1 MPATLRD
8 RARTH
13 ARILRAARAE
23 FMRHGYSGA
32 RVERISRTGRSSDR
46 MIYYYFGSKK
56 ALYLAVLEAVYDELG
71 EAESALAIDAGE
83 PLEAL
88 VALIAFTW
96 NYYLAHPEFVALL
109 SNENLQRGRHVAKSA
124 KVKQLSR
131 PVLGILETILAEGT
145 RQKVFRS
152 GLDVKKVYL
161 TLAALGYFYLSN
173 RYTLSSFLGTDLMRA
188 DEREAW
194 LAEITRVMI
203 ASVSAPVSAPGAAKK
218 QRTKKA

>member
-8 RARTH
+8 PARTR

-32 RVERISRTGRSSDR
+32 RIERISRTGRSSDR
-46 MIYYYFGSKK
+46 MIYYYFGSKE
-56 ALYLAVLEAVYDELG
+56 ALYLAVLEAVYAELG
-71 EAESALAIDAGE
+71 AAESALVLDAGE
-83 PLEAL
+83 PMAAL
-88 VALIAFTW
+88 VALIEFTW

-131 PVLGILETILAEGT
+131 PVLGILGTILGEGT
-145 RQKVFRS
+145 RQELFRP
-152 GLDVKKVYL
+152 GLEVKKVYL

-188 DEREAW
+188 DERDAW

-203 ASVSAPVSAPGAAKK
+203 ASVSAPGATKNRRTAK
-218 QRTKKA
+218 A